1 MARNEPLIEAA
12 LIERLERLA
21 LRWNQSFTGL
31 LGGSNLSR
39 VPGGGYEFLDHRHF
53 CQGDDLRAV
62 NWRAYLRFDR
72 LLLKLCRLEPHTP
85 IRLMLDR
92 SLSMST
98 GARPKFEYARK
109 LAAALCYVGLVRVEN
124 LSIQPFSDGL
134 SEPFRCS
141 GGRHRFGPVVDYL
154 SRLETGGRTDYS
166 QVVRQLVSDS
176 SRRGLAIVISDFL
189 DDRDCEKPLRQ
200 FVDRGH
206 ELTLIQLWA
215 EEDRT
220 PPWEGELY
228 LSDAETGAKLNVQ
241 FDSDAQAKYTAA
253 FDEFCRSVRQLALR
267 SEGRYIGL
275 STSTPIEEAIFGPLA
290 RAGGVA

>member
-1 MARNEPLIEAA
+1 
-12 LIERLERLA
+12 
-21 LRWNQSFTGL
+21 
-31 LGGSNLSR
+31 
-39 VPGGGYEFLDHRHF
+39 
-53 CQGDDLRAV
+53 
-62 NWRAYLRFDR
+62 
-72 LLLKLCRLEPHTP
+72 
-85 IRLMLDR
+85 
-92 SLSMST
+92 
-98 GARPKFEYARK
+98 
-109 LAAALCYVGLVRVEN
+109 
-124 LSIQPFSDGL
+124 
-134 SEPFRCS
+134 
-141 GGRHRFGPVVDYL
+141 VDYL
-154 SRLETGGRTDYS
+154 SHLETGGRTDYS